1 MPLIVIVDDR
11 ATNRTIYSKLALS
24 IGEGVAVRAFDDPAD
39 ALKWLGRNRP
49 DLIVTDYD
57 MPQLDREEFISRF
70 RGLPHSAGVPIMMIT
85 VCDQRKLRLRALES
99 GATDFLTSPIDHYE
113 FLMRAR
119 NLLKLSQDAGLR
131 IDGATGEGADC
142 GRVEP
147 EAFSAETRRLLAQC
161 GDAED
166 YALHVLEPEGRDD
179 STVLAF
185 LQAKVRADDA
195 IARLDRRSFAILQR
209 NVESAADA
217 EACARRLRSLGAI
230 RIGTALPQ
238 ADLPDEARAAAC
250 LREAASL
257 ARDREAA
264 RFGAGAGLA
273 GSTERA
279 SGERRQRQA
288 GAKIVWRLS
297 PRVDLGAGAIVG
309 AQILAN
315 GAPAEIG
322 RLDRLRA
329 TLSVIAT
336 LRRATP
342 RSTRFSLRLRLT
354 GAGAASALRLAPLLS
369 QARVPPACL
378 DLLVCARE
386 ALIDT
391 ARAEAE
397 ARALRAL
404 GLGLTLDLG
413 ALGPQDLLAGDQWAA
428 LLGAF
433 VENWCDAIQFPASG
447 DRAFAVARRL
457 RFLVARRVG
466 RAPPLFADG
475 VRQADMLE
483 PLLLAGARQA
493 QGPCFGAPFSIR
505 DFKALFESREPVSD
519 SLATDGLGVEALASP
534 V

>member
-57 MPQLDREEFISRF
+57 MPQLDGEEFISRF
-70 RGLPHSAGVPIMMIT
+70 RGLPHSAGVPIMMVT

-131 IDGATGEGADC
+131 IDGATGDRAEPA
-142 GRVEP
+142 RAEP
-147 EAFSAETRRLLAQC
+147 EAFSAEVRRLLVQC
-161 GDAED
+161 GEADD
-166 YALHVLEPEGRDD
+166 YALHVVVLDGAESGDD
-179 STVLAF
+179 PAALAKR
-185 LQAKVRADDA
+185 LQAKLRRDDLM
-195 IARLDRRSFAILQR
+195 ARLDRRRFAILQR
-209 NVESAADA
+209 DVASAADA
-217 EACARRLRSLGAI
+217 EACARRLRGLGALQ
-230 RIGTALPQ
+230 IGTALPRSGL
-238 ADLPDEARAAAC
+238 AGEARATAC
-250 LREAASL
+250 LRAAAAFSHESAAGVGLTKKAAEAKIIWRL
-257 ARDREAA
+257 LPRVNL
-264 RFGAGAGLA
+264 G
-273 GSTERA
+273 
-279 SGERRQRQA
+279 SGE
-288 GAKIVWRLS
+288 
-297 PRVDLGAGAIVG
+297 IVG

-315 GAPAEIG
+315 GAPAEVG

-329 TLSVIAT
+329 ALAVIAS

-342 RSTRFSLRLRLT
+342 RSTRYSLKLRLT

-369 QARVPPACL
+369 QMRVPPACL

-386 ALIDT
+386 ALVDT

-397 ARALRAL
+397 ARALKAL
-404 GLGLTLDLG
+404 GVGLTLDLG

-428 LLGAF
+428 MLGAF
-433 VENWCDAIQFPASG
+433 VESWCDAIQFPASG

-457 RFLVARRVG
+457 RFLVGRRVG
-466 RAPPLFADG
+466 RAPPLLAES
-475 VRQADMLE
+475 VQQAEWLE
-483 PLLLAGARQA
+483 PLLRAGASQA

-505 DFKALFESREPVSD
+505 DFKAVF
-519 SLATDGLGVEALASP
+519 GVRDRSP
-534 V
+534 AAMARPA